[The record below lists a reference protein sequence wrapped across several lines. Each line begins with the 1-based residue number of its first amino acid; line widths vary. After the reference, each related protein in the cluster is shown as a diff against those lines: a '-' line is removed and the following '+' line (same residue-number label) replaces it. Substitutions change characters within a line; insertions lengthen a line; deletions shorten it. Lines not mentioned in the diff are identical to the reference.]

1 MNYPIFFRRMKSNN
15 YEVATSDAD
24 VIVRN
29 EEELKA
35 FFTRISFEKSTTYSR
50 SLRGLKPAKVLRTGY
65 AQSNAYYI
73 DAAHFIK
80 HNDLN

>member
-1 MNYPIFFRRMKSNN
+1 MNYPIYFRRMKSNN

-29 EEELKA
+29 EDELKA
-35 FFTRISFEKSTTYSR
+35 FFNRVSFEKSTTYSR
-50 SLRGLKPAKVLRTGY
+50 ALRGLKPAKVLRTNY
-65 AQSNAYYI
+65 SKSNAYYT

-80 HNDLN
+80 SNS